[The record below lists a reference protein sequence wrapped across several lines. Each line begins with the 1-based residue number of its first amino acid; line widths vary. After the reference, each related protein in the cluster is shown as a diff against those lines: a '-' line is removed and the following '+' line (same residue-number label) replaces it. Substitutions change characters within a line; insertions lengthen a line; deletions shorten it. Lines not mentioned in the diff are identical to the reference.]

1 MIERQVIVTWYEPW
15 EDVPEE
21 GEIVVATISGKRG
34 NVRYENIEYWK
45 HPFDGM
51 KKVYRASTP
60 DEAEKIISEIYAS
73 GYSDKM
79 ILQEFIE
86 GGDAHMRVLTC
97 FSDVRGRVRAMCIGH
112 TMLEEHTPKGLG
124 NHAAI
129 VTEPVSRYP
138 VAQKIKA
145 LLEEMKYTG
154 FSNFDI
160 KLNGSAEDGDFRV
173 FEINLRQGRSNYY
186 VTSSGINVAKLAA
199 ELFLDDADSP
209 EIQTQEDEFF
219 WHHVPRSVAY
229 KYTEDKTLV
238 EKAKKLDREGR
249 SASSLWYKYDLRFN
263 PMRFICVTEQ
273 LRRQKKKY
281 KKYHSIAD

>member
-1 MIERQVIVTWYEPW
+1 
-15 EDVPEE
+15 
-21 GEIVVATISGKRG
+21 
-34 NVRYENIEYWK
+34 
-45 HPFDGM
+45 
-51 KKVYRASTP
+51 
-60 DEAEKIISEIYAS
+60 
-73 GYSDKM
+73 
-79 ILQEFIE
+79 
-86 GGDAHMRVLTC
+86 
-97 FSDVRGRVRAMCIGH
+97 
-112 TMLEEHTPKGLG
+112 
-124 NHAAI
+124 
-129 VTEPVSRYP
+129 
-138 VAQKIKA
+138 
-145 LLEEMKYTG
+145 MKYTG